1 MQSIMKRKQFS
12 FIILAAVPMILASC
26 QQNVTSTASSGATS
40 SGYAPALN
48 SSADHYNDTYA
59 GYEVDLDGDGTIAA
73 TEKGLTWANS
83 YDKIISTIKTT
94 TDEAKRF
101 KLMHAAETE
110 LMSTGA
116 ICPIYYYTDL
126 FLKKET
132 MTGYFG
138 MPLGYKFF
146 YGAQVGGSGAF
157 TACIASKPGTI
168 DPALNTT
175 VDGGTYDEHLFE
187 GLYRWTYTGTYPNG
201 TYSLTPGMAE
211 TAPTKVVNDDKTVT
225 YTYTI
230 RSGLKWSD
238 GTSLTAHDLER
249 SWKRNVN
256 STTGSDSCYLFE
268 ALVGGADDEG
278 ETDGR
283 SLSGTATDDTHR
295 VVKLVTDIAYWNE
308 LTAFPTFAPVPSNA
322 DKDGAW
328 CTSANVSTFV
338 CNGPMKISSFDT
350 TSIVLVPNTNY
361 HDTSIVTAEEVTFA
375 FSDDSSAML
384 NSYKSGSYAFIDD
397 VPVAQIE
404 TLKTS
409 YPNEYFN
416 VGQLGT

>member
-1 MQSIMKRKQFS
+1 MSFIGLGVSAPMPSLGSLASDAEGAINVYPYLLFIPAIMKRKQFS

-138 MPLGYKFF
+138 MP
-146 YGAQVGGSGAF
+146 
-157 TACIASKPGTI
+157 
-168 DPALNTT
+168 
-175 VDGGTYDEHLFE
+175 
-187 GLYRWTYTGTYPNG
+187 
-201 TYSLTPGMAE
+201 
-211 TAPTKVVNDDKTVT
+211 
-225 YTYTI
+225 
-230 RSGLKWSD
+230 
-238 GTSLTAHDLER
+238 
-249 SWKRNVN
+249 
-256 STTGSDSCYLFE
+256 
-268 ALVGGADDEG
+268 
-278 ETDGR
+278 
-283 SLSGTATDDTHR
+283 
-295 VVKLVTDIAYWNE
+295 
-308 LTAFPTFAPVPSNA
+308 
-322 DKDGAW
+322 
-328 CTSANVSTFV
+328 
-338 CNGPMKISSFDT
+338 
-350 TSIVLVPNTNY
+350 
-361 HDTSIVTAEEVTFA
+361 
-375 FSDDSSAML
+375 
-384 NSYKSGSYAFIDD
+384 
-397 VPVAQIE
+397 
-404 TLKTS
+404 
-409 YPNEYFN
+409 
-416 VGQLGT
+416 